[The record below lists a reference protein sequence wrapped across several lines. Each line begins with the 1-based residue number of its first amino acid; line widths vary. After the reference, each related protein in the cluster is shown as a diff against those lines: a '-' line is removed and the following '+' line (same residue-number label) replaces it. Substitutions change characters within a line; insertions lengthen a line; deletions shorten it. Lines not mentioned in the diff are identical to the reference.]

1 MVVFRVLLLVLLG
14 FGAGHASAP
23 AQAQQK
29 VVIYSSNDDT
39 LHKLVFAAFT
49 KETGISVE
57 PVSAG
62 SGVVVK
68 RIQTEKDRP
77 GGASAARCSTP
88 TSSSSRPTCR
98 RTATLLRPSFANRPT
113 CGSATTC
120 T

>member
-1 MVVFRVLLLVLLG
+1 MLLAL
-14 FGAGHASAP
+14 GAGYASPP

-49 KETGISVE
+49 KETGIAVE

-62 SGVVVK
+62 SGVIVK

-77 GGASAARCSTP
+77 GGDIIWGVSRSLLETNKQFFSALRVEEPRRDPGGVPRARP
-88 TSSSSRPTCR
+88 TS
-98 RTATLLRPSFANRPT
+98 
-113 CGSATTC
+113 GSATTC